1 MRTFCGPEG
10 ELGGD
15 FDVGLVPDAREEGP
29 PALGLTPRRLM
40 PAARAPGRH
49 GPTANVLRGLWS
61 VRCGVGCVPCC
72 LCVVSSRVMCVCVMT
87 LP

>member
-10 ELGGD
+10 KLGGD

-40 PAARAPGRH
+40 PAARARAAMAQP
-49 GPTANVLRGLWS
+49 PTCYVDCGLCGAVSGVYRVACVS
-61 VRCGVGCVPCC
+61 V
-72 LCVVSSRVMCVCVMT
+72 
-87 LP
+87 